1 MNSIIMN
8 FGNDTD
14 TNAAYTQLRKQYPKA
29 KITKTNK
36 SLDEMLDDEYLLALA
51 LERKK
56 NDGGVRY
63 SEEEILAERGLTIED
78 IERMLEE
85 EDVELE

>member
-8 FGNDTD
+8 FGDDADINVV
-14 TNAAYTQLRKQYPKA
+14 YTQLRKQYPKA

-51 LERKK
+51 QERK
-56 NDGGVRY
+56 NDDDGTRY
-63 SEEEILAERGLTIED
+63 SHEEVMAMFGITRERINSAG
-78 IERMLEE
+78 
-85 EDVELE
+85 DVEIE